1 MDGTSLIA
9 AALRRAGAA
18 ARQAWAPSL
27 GAGGTTEYLYVPCV
41 RTGGQ
46 GGPAGTRRWVQPV
59 PIVKKTA
66 TLIFYTSDTW
76 DRSQAVVS
84 PGCIRYEQV
93 ETGSAGQL
101 FFATRQAAE
110 DYLSRQA
117 GEPAWPAAPASATVR
132 QLRRA
137 MADAHP
143 DHGGTAEQ
151 FIQAHRRY
159 QTALRSVRV

>member
-1 MDGTSLIA
+1 MDGASLIV

-66 TLIFYTSDTW
+66 TLIFYTSDSW
-76 DRSQAVVS
+76 DRGQAVVS
-84 PGCIRYEQV
+84 PGCVSYEQV

-117 GEPAWPAAPASATVR
+117 GEPARPAAPSVR

-137 MADAHP
+137 MANAHP
-143 DHGGTAEQ
+143 DRGGTAEQ